1 MIMLK
6 NTDKRKNPVS
16 ITFMMLLTVLT
27 ALTLLFGN
35 SVQEVYAAEGD
46 SDADDFIYNEYY
58 GGLQISGYTGSD
70 KVVTIP
76 DKINGKSVTYILG
89 DAFTDNT
96 TVEKVIIKSVQFI
109 YADAFNGCT
118 ALKEVILPRNI
129 VSVDAYAFRNCKK
142 LEKVEFNSMG
152 DVSLNLYSFYG
163 CPNITFYCIKGTKVA
178 DYVKRYNA
186 PCIVREATDADRFDA
201 SDNEDGTVTITKYYG
216 TEESLTIPAYIDGK
230 KVTKIGERVFSSND
244 KLKTVVISEGI
255 EAIGKYAFYNC
266 KVLEKV
272 QLPESLKSIEACAFA
287 SCEVLTQINLPQ
299 NLEEIE
305 NQVFSG
311 CEKLEKLE
319 LPQSLKSLGGS
330 FISGCKNIKKLVITE
345 SVQEDISSY
354 TFYGSSLEYLELPST
369 MDTIPYGFF
378 SYLSTLKEI
387 TFKGYVKSII
397 SAGTPPQNLK
407 INAYYSSVLEKFASD
422 NDLEYNILGYLQ
434 YDKTKRVA
442 DKSGALEYDKPTI
455 KQIKQMEAAVTS
467 CDLKYVVEPSTKA
480 PYAAGQL
487 TDEYINTGIT
497 TQNYFRYIAGLPE
510 VYADD
515 ELNTSA
521 QYGTTLLAIADK
533 GLSHTPS
540 QPEGVPDDFYKKG
553 YAATSSSN
561 LGKGHRSFN
570 NFVSSC
576 MNDGGSYTNYTTVGH
591 RRWLLS
597 TKSKYVGYGRTGSY
611 YATKVFDKQADEF
624 DFDFI
629 SWPASGDFPV
639 SAISEW
645 AGWSIAVNLDKY
657 MEPVTGTVKV
667 KVTRHSDGRVWDIVS
682 TDMPETYSECSGT
695 RCFISPGG
703 YGGWKLGT
711 ILVYLD
717 DNELQ
722 GKYTVEVTGLYD
734 LYGSDVSIKYD
745 VNFFDGNTEDDS
757 DDEFADDFNGF
768 YYDEAA
774 NNWYCIAGGQK
785 AMNYTG
791 LWYDATVG
799 WWYVKDGVIDFTF
812 NGFVPYADAWWC
824 VAGGRV
830 CFEYTGLWNDAT
842 VGWWYVENGAINF
855 AHNGLVPY
863 ADAWWCVAGGR
874 VCFEYTGLWSDA
886 AVGWWYVENGAINFA
901 YNGLVPYAGA
911 WWCVGGGRVCFEYTG
926 LWYDAAVGWWYVEN
940 GGINFGYTG
949 SVLYNGTYFNVYG
962 GQVIF

>member
-35 SVQEVYAAEGD
+35 SVQEVYAAQ
-46 SDADDFIYNEYY
+46 SD
-58 GGLQISGYTGSD
+58 
-70 KVVTIP
+70 
-76 DKINGKSVTYILG
+76 
-89 DAFTDNT
+89 TD
-96 TVEKVIIKSVQFI
+96 IF
-109 YADAFNGCT
+109 
-118 ALKEVILPRNI
+118 
-129 VSVDAYAFRNCKK
+129 
-142 LEKVEFNSMG
+142 
-152 DVSLNLYSFYG
+152 
-163 CPNITFYCIKGTKVA
+163 GT
-178 DYVKRYNA
+178 
-186 PCIVREATDADRFDA
+186 
-201 SDNEDGTVTITKYYG
+201 SDNEDGTVTIIEYYG

-230 KVTKIGERVFSSND
+230 KVTKIGENVFSYD
-244 KLKTVVISEGI
+244 GKLKTVVISEGI

-272 QLPESLKSIEACAFA
+272 QLPDSLKSIEAGAFA
-287 SCEVLTQINLPQ
+287 GCKVLTQIILPQ
-299 NLEEIE
+299 NLEELG

-330 FISGCKNIKKLVITE
+330 FISGCNNIKKMVIPE
-345 SVQEDISSY
+345 SVKDISGYS
-354 TFYGSSLEYLELPST
+354 FEGSSLEYLEVPSKVNK
-369 MDTIPYGFF
+369 IPYKFF
-378 SYLSTLKEI
+378 YYLQTLKEI
-387 TFKGYVKSII
+387 TYKGYI
-397 SAGTPPQNLK
+397 SVIDYTGTPPQNLK
-407 INAYYSSVLEKFASD
+407 INAYYSSVLEKFAGD
-422 NDLEYNILGYLQ
+422 NDLEYNILGHLQ
-434 YDKTKRVA
+434 YENTKRVA

-455 KQIKQMEAAVTS
+455 EQIKQMEAAVTS

-497 TQNYFRYIAGLPE
+497 AQNYFRYIAGLPE

-533 GLSHTPS
+533 GLSHNPS

-553 YAATSSSN
+553 YDATSRSN
-561 LGKGHRSFN
+561 LGMGHRSFYG
-570 NFVSSC
+570 FVSSC
-576 MNDGGSYTNYTTVGH
+576 MDDGGSYTNYTTVGH
-591 RRWLLS
+591 RRCLLS
-597 TKSKYVGYGRTGSY
+597 IKSKYVGYGRTGSY
-611 YATKVFDKQADEF
+611 FATKVSDDRADEF

-629 SWPASGDFPV
+629 SWPASGNFPV

-657 MEPVTGTVKV
+657 MEPVTGEVKV
-667 KVTRHSDGRVWDIVS
+667 KVTRHSDGKVWDIVS
-682 TDMPETYSECSGT
+682 TDRPQTYSECKGT
-695 RCFISPGG
+695 RCFIDMGG
-703 YGGWKLGT
+703 YGGFKLGT

-745 VNFFDGNTEDDS
+745 VNFFDENTKDDS
-757 DDEFADDFNGF
+757 DDEFAGDFNGF

-855 AHNGLVPY
+855 
-863 ADAWWCVAGGR
+863 
-874 VCFEYTGLWSDA
+874 
-886 AVGWWYVENGAINFA
+886 
-901 YNGLVPYAGA
+901 
-911 WWCVGGGRVCFEYTG
+911 
-926 LWYDAAVGWWYVEN
+926 
-940 GGINFGYTG
+940 GYTG

>member
-35 SVQEVYAAEGD
+35 SVQEVYAAQ
-46 SDADDFIYNEYY
+46 SD
-58 GGLQISGYTGSD
+58 
-70 KVVTIP
+70 
-76 DKINGKSVTYILG
+76 
-89 DAFTDNT
+89 TD
-96 TVEKVIIKSVQFI
+96 IF
-109 YADAFNGCT
+109 
-118 ALKEVILPRNI
+118 
-129 VSVDAYAFRNCKK
+129 
-142 LEKVEFNSMG
+142 
-152 DVSLNLYSFYG
+152 
-163 CPNITFYCIKGTKVA
+163 GT
-178 DYVKRYNA
+178 
-186 PCIVREATDADRFDA
+186 
-201 SDNEDGTVTITKYYG
+201 SDNEDGTVTIIEYYG
-216 TEESLTIPAYIDGK
+216 KEESLTIPAYIDGK
-230 KVTKIGERVFSSND
+230 KVTKIGENVFSYD
-244 KLKTVVISEGI
+244 GKLKTVVISEGI

-266 KVLEKV
+266 NVLEKV
-272 QLPESLKSIEACAFA
+272 QLPDSLKSIEAGAFA
-287 SCEVLTQINLPQ
+287 GCKVLTQIILPQ
-299 NLEEIE
+299 NLEELGD
-305 NQVFSG
+305 QVFSW

-319 LPQSLKSLGGS
+319 VPGSLGELPYSSLYQCTGLKEVIIQEGITKIGGSAFSDCTSLEKLELPEGLKEIGYGAFSHCTSLTELELPQTLESIGNQ
-330 FISGCKNIKKLVITE
+330 FIYGCNNIKKMVIPDN
-345 SVQEDISSY
+345 VKDINGYILS
-354 TFYGSSLEYLELPST
+354 GSSLEYLELPST
-369 MDTIPYGFF
+369 MDTISYWFF
-378 SYLSTLKEI
+378 YYLSTLKEI
-387 TFKGYVKSII
+387 TFKGYVKSIS

-434 YDKTKRVA
+434 YESTKRVA

-455 KQIKQMEAAVTS
+455 EQIKQMEAAVTL

-497 TQNYFRYIAGLPE
+497 AQNYFRYIAGLPE

-521 QYGTTLLAIADK
+521 QYGTTLLAIADT

-553 YAATSSSN
+553 YDATSSSN
-561 LGKGHRSFN
+561 LGMGHRSFY

-611 YATKVFDKQADEF
+611 FATKVFDDRADEF

-629 SWPASGDFPV
+629 SWPASGNFPV

-657 MEPVTGTVKV
+657 MEPVTGEVKV
-667 KVTRHSDGRVWDIVS
+667 KVTRQSDGKVWDIVS
-682 TDMPETYSECSGT
+682 TDKPQTYSECSGT

-745 VNFFDGNTEDDS
+745 VNFFDENTEDDSKDDS
-757 DDEFADDFNGF
+757 DDEFAGDFNGF

-926 LWYDAAVGWWYVEN
+926 LWNDAAVGWWYVEN

-949 SVLYNGTYFNVYG
+949 NVLYNGTYFNVYG